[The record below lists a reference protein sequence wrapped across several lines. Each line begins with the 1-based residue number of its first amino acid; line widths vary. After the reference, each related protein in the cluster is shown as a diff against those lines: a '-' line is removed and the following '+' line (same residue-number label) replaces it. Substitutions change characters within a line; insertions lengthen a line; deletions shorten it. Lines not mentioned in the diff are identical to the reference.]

1 MTEQEKRDLGLWYD
15 ANYDPSILQEREHA
29 DTLCFQFNA
38 TAAAGDSL
46 SAVAKIGQGCCDS
59 SAVLHR
65 LRVSLHHR

>member
-38 TAAAGDSL
+38 TAPNQKEQQQEIL
-46 SAVAKIGQGCCDS
+46 SQLLPKLGKDVVILPPFYTD
-59 SAVLHR
+59 
-65 LRVSLHHR
+65 